1 MSANP
6 AFELRG
12 AENDHAALL
21 RAYYSALHSRDV
33 EGALR
38 LLSPDFVAHVP
49 GSGVLAGEYW
59 NHEGFIELVTKASA
73 HGEGFLDLRVP
84 VMSVNGDDAFT
95 RELMTLN
102 RRSEPDHYWALA
114 VSMHYKMKA
123 GKISEMWVLP
133 EGQRLFDDFWRAE
146 PNTNDRRSKADK
158 HAPAYRAGALQV
170 TTNRESSPESLRLL
184 AEFYECFFRGD
195 LDGVRKRMAGD
206 VLVDIPGE
214 SALSGRYRG
223 WDAFMRFRQRVTNMI
238 DRRYKLEID
247 SMAAS
252 DNDGWVKEYIRMD
265 RPWDRTVRT
274 IYVVMH
280 FEFADGMVTRMD
292 DFPVDTYAW
301 EEFFTPP
308 PSRLKALAAGL

>member
-6 AFELRG
+6 AFELSEAG
-12 AENDHAALL
+12 NDHAALL
-21 RAYYSALHSRDV
+21 RAYYSALHSRDL
-33 EGALR
+33 EGALC
-38 LLSPDFVAHVP
+38 LLTPDFVAHVP
-49 GSGVLAGEYW
+49 GSGVIAGEYW
-59 NHEGFIELVTKASA
+59 NHEGFIELMTRAFD
-73 HGEGFLDLRVP
+73 HGDDYLDLSVP
-84 VMSVNGDDAFT
+84 VISVNGDDAFT
-95 RELMTLN
+95 RELITIN

-114 VSMHYKMKA
+114 VSVHYKMKT

-133 EGQRLFDDFWRAE
+133 EGQRLFDDFWKAV
-146 PNTNDRRSKADK
+146 PNTNDRRSKAGT
-158 HAPAYRAGALQV
+158 PAARRAGALRV
-170 TTNRESSPESLRLL
+170 TTNRESSPESLALL
-184 AEFYECFFRGD
+184 AEFYDCFFRGD
-195 LDGVRKRMAGD
+195 LDGVRKRIAGD

-223 WDAFMRFRQRVTNMI
+223 WDGFMRFRQRVTNLVG
-238 DRRYKLEID
+238 RRYKLEID

-274 IYVVMH
+274 TYVIMH
-280 FEFADGMVTRMD
+280 FEFEDGRITRLD

-308 PSRLKALAAGL
+308 SA